1 LLDIVVVFPGQE
13 IEMYANKLLTQT
25 VEDEKIIQKVTLKEP
40 KLDEAKPNEV
50 SSFNDGILGFSLAFI
65 LGWMVFCITILRK
78 RKIAEK
84 EVITTLKCGEQVYC
98 KSCRFFSNNPY
109 LKCALHPS
117 SVLTKQAKDCSDYEL
132 KL

>member
-1 LLDIVVVFPGQE
+1 
-13 IEMYANKLLTQT
+13 MYVNKLLTQT
-25 VEDEKIIQKVTLKEP
+25 VEDERIIQKVTLKDA

-65 LGWMVFCITILRK
+65 LSWMVVCITILRK
-78 RKIAEK
+78 RKVAQNEA
-84 EVITTLKCGEQVYC
+84 VTALKCEDQVYC
-98 KSCRFFSNNPY
+98 KSCQFFSNNPY

-117 SVLTKQAKDCSDYEL
+117 TALTKEAKDCSDYAL

>member
-1 LLDIVVVFPGQE
+1 LFFPGQE
-13 IEMYANKLLTQT
+13 IEMYGNKLLTQT
-25 VEDEKIIQKVTLKEP
+25 IEDEKIIQKVTLKDA

-65 LGWMVFCITILRK
+65 LSWMVVCITILRK
-78 RKIAEK
+78 RKVARN
-84 EVITTLKCGEQVYC
+84 EVITALKCEEQVYC

-117 SVLTKQAKDCSDYEL
+117 IALTKEAKDCADYAL